1 MCTII
6 IMHVY
11 NTCTC
16 VYSCI
21 YWRSEH
27 IHVRTC
33 MHMICMYEH
42 MIKIYCR
49 MQLTD
54 RSSRPELSYQLE
66 VCDIL
71 YTSLYIARALYAA
84 HGVCMV
90 HVHVRIFYAS
100 IHIHVHM
107 YVGLYV
113 FVIYMYMYVQYIQYY
128 TSFNTAEGV
137 GCLDIQLSD
146 EPNLGSWSAS
156 ANILFV
162 SQGPGGGG
170 GTLWM
175 LYLVS
180 LATPSLAERGSGQVL
195 THAWAYSTQQCAI
208 T

>member
-1 MCTII
+1 
-6 IMHVY
+6 MHVY

-113 FVIYMYMYVQYIQYY
+113 FIRRVYTCTCMYSTYNTIQVSTLQRVWDVWIFSCLMSLTLAPGLPRL
-128 TSFNTAEGV
+128 TSF
-137 GCLDIQLSD
+137 S
-146 EPNLGSWSAS
+146 
-156 ANILFV
+156 
-162 SQGPGGGG
+162 
-170 GTLWM
+170 
-175 LYLVS
+175 
-180 LATPSLAERGSGQVL
+180 
-195 THAWAYSTQQCAI
+195 
-208 T
+208 